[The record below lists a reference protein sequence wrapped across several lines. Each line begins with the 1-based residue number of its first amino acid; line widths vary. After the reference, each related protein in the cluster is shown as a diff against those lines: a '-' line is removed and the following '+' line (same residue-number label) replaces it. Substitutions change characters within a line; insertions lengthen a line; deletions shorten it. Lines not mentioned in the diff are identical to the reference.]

1 MEEELILCLF
11 SNKQSIGFQN
21 MKLVSANS
29 DDKYNFEACNG
40 LITSGERSNLT
51 SQQA

>member
-21 MKLVSANS
+21 IKLVSANL
-29 DDKYNFEACNG
+29 DNKYNYGACNG
-40 LITSGERSNLT
+40 IITNNFNL
-51 SQQA
+51 